1 MIQTVRN
8 AWKVPELKKKMLFTV
23 MALLIFRLGSAIP
36 VPYIDGSALEQ
47 YLTSQSGTILDLM
60 NAMSGSAFS
69 MATVFALSIQPY
81 INSSIIIQLLTVA
94 IPALERLAKEG
105 GEEGRKKIAS
115 ITRYTTVAIALL
127 QGFGYYSLINS
138 YGLVNG
144 GSLNKFWVGAVIVI
158 SFTAGSAFL
167 MWLGEQITE
176 FGVGNGISIIL
187 FAGIVSRFPRMISDS
202 IGGVQVWNSLR
213 TGAISE
219 ENFTSLGMSAEQAQ
233 QQLAAISKQA
243 LSPLMLVL
251 IVVGML
257 ALVVFIVYIS
267 NAERRIPVQ
276 YSKRVVGRKMYGGQS
291 THIPMKV
298 NMSGVMPIIF
308 AQSIASLP
316 ATIGAF
322 AGWTVESEG
331 FGGGMMR
338 VFETSKPFYSI
349 LYFLLIVGFSYFY
362 ASMSFN
368 PIEVANNLK
377 KNGGFIPG
385 YRPGKPTADFITK
398 VLSKITMFGA
408 LYLSVIAIAP
418 IITGN
423 LVGYSS
429 LAIGGTSV
437 IIVVGVALE
446 TVKQMEAQMLMRHYK
461 GFLE

>member
-202 IGGVQVWNSLR
+202 IGGVQTWNSLR

-219 ENFTSLGMSAEQAQ
+219 ENFTSLGLSADQAKEQ
-233 QQLAAISKQA
+233 LSAISRQA